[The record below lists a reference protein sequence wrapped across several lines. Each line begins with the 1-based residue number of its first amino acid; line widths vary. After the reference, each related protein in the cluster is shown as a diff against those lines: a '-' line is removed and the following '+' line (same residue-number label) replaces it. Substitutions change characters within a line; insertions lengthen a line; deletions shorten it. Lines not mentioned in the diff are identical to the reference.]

1 MYHLDSQEEW
11 NAIHPD
17 DLWVYNKLFLSQ
29 KLGYLCGPVGVPVPH
44 PDTYIVRPMFNLL
57 GMGRF
62 ARLEWIDKTTDHF
75 HPSEFWCE
83 VFEGDHISVDFY
95 QKSPILTV
103 LGMREPEN
111 PLYKWSRWEKIEKNI
126 EFPKILTNLS
136 GNYDYINCEFIG
148 NRLIEV
154 HFRQNPDFRYDND
167 VAIPVWDDDKKQNYE
182 NLKFIEDKDYL
193 RKGFFIEKRDSNPV
207 KSSDLTKSGEQNGKT
222 LRS

>member
-29 KLGYLCGPVGVPVPH
+29 KLGYLCGPVGVPVPCSGA
-44 PDTYIVRPMFNLL
+44 YIVRPMFNLL

-62 ARLEWIDKTTDHF
+62 ARIEWIEKTTDHF

-83 VFEGDHISVDFY
+83 IFKGDHISVDFY

-103 LGMREPEN
+103 LGIREPEN
-111 PLYKWSRWEKIEKNI
+111 PLYKWSRWEKIKKNI
-126 EFPKILTNLS
+126 EFPEILTNLS
-136 GNYDYINCEFIG
+136 GSYDYINCEFIG
-148 NRLIEV
+148 NCLIEV

-167 VAIPVWDDDKKQNYE
+167 VAIPVWDGDKKQNYE
-182 NLKFIEDKDYL
+182 NLEFIEDNDYL

-222 LRS
+222 FRS